1 MTNAIPEG
9 RPRPP
14 ALPIGPS
21 SASASDTPVVRRRSA
36 SSTPTSSAPGRSGSL
51 LDQTA
56 HLFAER
62 STAPTIRRLV
72 AGTGSSST
80 SSTST
85 SSSTSQHHDAPAV
98 PASASLDPQQLD
110 DVIAAVVERIEQRVV
125 DELERR
131 GRRDGRGG
139 F

>member
-36 SSTPTSSAPGRSGSL
+36 SSAPTSSAPGRSGSL

-72 AGTGSSST
+72 AGTSSSST

-98 PASASLDPQQLD
+98 PASASGSEATSPG
-110 DVIAAVVERIEQRVV
+110 AAGALRYLAIDTLSMWEAR
-125 DELERR
+125 
-131 GRRDGRGG
+131 
-139 F
+139 